1 MGRKEFE
8 ASIANGGHRR
18 LAGLIGEWE
27 GTFRL
32 WFQPDHLACEAPQR
46 GTIRGILDG
55 RFLLHEYRTRFDDEP
70 IEGVAIY
77 GLHLD
82 ENAYESAWVESFGT
96 GTSIM
101 FSSGPASADHFN
113 ALGSYGDGQG
123 GPRWDWRTEI
133 EQPDADQLIITMTNI
148 SPQGEAAKAVEVRY
162 QRVTDTGV

>member
-8 ASIANGGHRR
+8 ASIASGGHRR
-18 LAGLIGEWE
+18 LASMIGEWE

-32 WFQPDHLACEAPQR
+32 WFQPDQLAGEAPQR
-46 GTIRGILDG
+46 GTIRAILDG
-55 RFLLHEYRTRFDDEP
+55 RFLLHEYRTRFGDEP

-101 FSSGPASADHFN
+101 FSSGPAGGDEFDV
-113 ALGSYGDGQG
+113 LGSYGDGKG
-123 GPRWDWRTEI
+123 GPRWGWRTQI

-148 SPQGEAAKAVEVRY
+148 TPQDEAAKAVEVRY
-162 QRVTDTGV
+162 RRVRNAGL

>member
-1 MGRKEFE
+1 MGKKEFE
-8 ASIANGGHRR
+8 ASIASGGHHR
-18 LAGLIGEWE
+18 LARMIGEWE

-32 WFQPDHLACEAPQR
+32 WFQPDHVACEAPQR

-55 RFLLHEYRTRFDDEP
+55 RFLLHEYRSRFGDDP

-82 ENAYESAWVESFGT
+82 DNAFESAWVESFGT

-101 FSSGPASADHFN
+101 FSASPAPPGHFN
-113 ALGSYGDGQG
+113 EVGSYGDGKG

-133 EQPDADQLIITMTNI
+133 QQPDPDQLIITMTNI
-148 SPQGEAAKAVEVRY
+148 SPQGEAARAVEVQYRWAG
-162 QRVTDTGV
+162 DAGM

>member
-1 MGRKEFE
+1 MGKKEFE

-18 LAGLIGEWE
+18 LAAMIGEWE

-32 WFQPDHLACEAPQR
+32 WFQPEHPVCESPQR

-82 ENAYESAWVESFGT
+82 ENAFESAWVESFGT

-101 FSSGPASADHFN
+101 FSAGPASAHFN
-113 ALGSYGDGQG
+113 VLGSYPDGQG

-133 EQPDADQLIITMTNI
+133 EQPDPDQLIITMTNI

-162 QRVTDTGV
+162 RRVVNTGV

>member
-1 MGRKEFE
+1 MGKKEFE
-8 ASIANGGHRR
+8 ASIAEGGHRR
-18 LAGLIGEWE
+18 LAQMIGEWE

-32 WFQPDHLACEAPQR
+32 WFQPDHVACEAPQR

-55 RFLLHEYRTRFDDEP
+55 RFLLHEYRSRFGDDP
-70 IEGVAIY
+70 IEGVALY

-82 ENAYESAWVESFGT
+82 DNAYESAWVESFGT

-101 FSSGPASADHFN
+101 FSAGPATSEHFSV
-113 ALGSYGDGQG
+113 LGSYGDGKG

-148 SPQGEAAKAVEVRY
+148 SPQGEAARAVEVRY
-162 QRVTDTGV
+162 RRVANTGL